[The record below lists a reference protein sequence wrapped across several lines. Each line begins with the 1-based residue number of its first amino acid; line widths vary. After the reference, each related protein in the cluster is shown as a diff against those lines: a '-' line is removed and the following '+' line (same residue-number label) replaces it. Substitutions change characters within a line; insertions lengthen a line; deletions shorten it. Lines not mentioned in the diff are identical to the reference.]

1 MEKNKK
7 EKPSCGKTI
16 WQDKNED
23 PLTQKPSL
31 NTRSAIILK
40 SVDAKHIKF

>member
-23 PLTQKPSL
+23 PLTQKPSFK
-31 NTRSAIILK
+31 AITHVAL
-40 SVDAKHIKF
+40 